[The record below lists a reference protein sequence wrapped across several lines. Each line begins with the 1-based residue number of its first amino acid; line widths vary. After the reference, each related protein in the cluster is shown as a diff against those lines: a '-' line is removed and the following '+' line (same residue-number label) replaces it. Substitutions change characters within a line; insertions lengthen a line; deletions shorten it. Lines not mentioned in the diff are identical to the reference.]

1 MTPKTLLPAAFL
13 VTALLGAGAAIATAQ
28 SQPAAETPESATT
41 QYPERPGV
49 IQRIRAGFGG
59 KGGHRHHGRRGG
71 PAMLQ
76 QIIEQADTNEDGA
89 LTRAEIDAF
98 RAAQVESAD
107 ASGDGALE
115 IAEFEALYNAFT
127 RERMVDAFQAL
138 DADGDG
144 QISEEE
150 MESRIDRLVSRL
162 DRDGD
167 GAIGPA
173 DRGRR

>member
-41 QYPERPGV
+41 QTPERPGV
-49 IQRIRAGFGG
+49 IERIRAGFGG
-59 KGGHRHHGRRGG
+59 KGGHRHHGR
-71 PAMLQ
+71 PVMLQ

-115 IAEFEALYNAFT
+115 IAEFETLYNAFT

-144 QISEEE
+144 RISEEE